1 MASLSGNALLP
12 FLESCLWFVVLFLMS
27 AFCSASETAITTT
40 GRSRLMLL
48 QEQRPFLRS
57 LFQWLIDDVQEALT
71 VCLIVNNV
79 VNIAASTLAARLVL
93 QAFGEGALVCVV
105 PVMTVLIVIF
115 GEILP
120 KSAAMVHSDGVLVFS
135 APLLRLLSILLAP
148 FAWLMRKCVSF
159 IGLLFRLDLKPQ
171 HVFVTREEIEQVVKI
186 GEQSGA
192 LEAVERRMIDGI
204 IDFEETR
211 VHEVMVPRM
220 DMVTLEVSEPL
231 EEAMKVFIEH
241 GHSRLPVYEESL
253 DNIVGV
259 LYVKDTLKHL
269 IGAELSQAVGGMMRK
284 PLFVPETIRTVELL
298 ETMRRDHI
306 HIAVVV
312 DEYGGVAGLVTMEDI
327 LEEIVG
333 EIQDEYDQ
341 ESPDILEMEDGTY
354 RVQGTTSL
362 EDLSEALD
370 YPFESEDAE
379 SLAGLVLLLAGGFP
393 QVNDAFEYEDWRI
406 RVVDLEDHRIKVLD
420 LERMKPEKDA

>member
-241 GHSRLPVYEESL
+241 GHSRL
-253 DNIVGV
+253 
-259 LYVKDTLKHL
+259 
-269 IGAELSQAVGGMMRK
+269 
-284 PLFVPETIRTVELL
+284 
-298 ETMRRDHI
+298 
-306 HIAVVV
+306 
-312 DEYGGVAGLVTMEDI
+312 
-327 LEEIVG
+327 
-333 EIQDEYDQ
+333 
-341 ESPDILEMEDGTY
+341 
-354 RVQGTTSL
+354 
-362 EDLSEALD
+362 
-370 YPFESEDAE
+370 
-379 SLAGLVLLLAGGFP
+379 
-393 QVNDAFEYEDWRI
+393 
-406 RVVDLEDHRIKVLD
+406 
-420 LERMKPEKDA
+420 LERFNRRK

>member
-1 MASLSGNALLP
+1 MAGIDAHALAGALKDG
-12 FLESCLWFVVLFLMS
+12 LWFLFLFLLS
-27 AFCSASETAITTT
+27 ALFSAAETAITTT
-40 GRSRLMLL
+40 GRSRLLLL
-48 QEQRPFLRS
+48 QENRPFLRS
-57 LFQWLIDDVQEALT
+57 VLQWVIDDVQQPLT
-71 VCLIVNNV
+71 VCLISNNV
-79 VNIAASTLAARLVL
+79 VNIAASTLASSIALHV
-93 QAFGEGALVCVV
+93 FGPRALVWVV
-105 PVMTVLIVIF
+105 PIMTLLIVIF

-135 APLLRLLSILLAP
+135 VPLLRLLAVLLAP

-220 DMVTLEVSEPL
+220 DMVTLEASEPL

-269 IGAELSQAVGGMMRK
+269 VGAELSQAVGGMMRK

>member
-1 MASLSGNALLP
+1 LAKTNPIVIIDEPQRASGTATVKAISQFNPLFVLRYSATHRQVLNMVYRLDAIDAYNQHLVKKIEVKGIHQQGSTATNGYVYLEEILIGKGNP
-12 FLESCLWFVVLFLMS
+12 
-27 AFCSASETAITTT
+27 
-40 GRSRLMLL
+40 
-48 QEQRPFLRS
+48 Q
-57 LFQWLIDDVQEALT
+57 
-71 VCLIVNNV
+71 
-79 VNIAASTLAARLVL
+79 ARLHFDMGTTSGTKQVNRL
-93 QAFGEGALVCVV
+93 VGEGFNLY
-105 PVMTVLIVIF
+105 
-115 GEILP
+115 
-120 KSAAMVHSDGVLVFS
+120 
-135 APLLRLLSILLAP
+135 
-148 FAWLMRKCVSF
+148 
-159 IGLLFRLDLKPQ
+159 
-171 HVFVTREEIEQVVKI
+171 
-186 GEQSGA
+186 EQSGHLREYKNHFVVESIDGRKGTVRFLNGIELHQGEA
-192 LEAVERRMIDGI
+192 VGKVSEAVERRMIDGI

-220 DMVTLEVSEPL
+220 DMVTLEASEPL